1 MLGGSGSELF
11 LCVAAQLMAALSPGH
26 PEPISI
32 PFCEAFLKGGGLQM
46 EQGKAPPDSP
56 PQSQLGSCS
65 KEPVTQTSV
74 MNPKGMRMSV
84 KECVSVKLLQ
94 EN

>member
-1 MLGGSGSELF
+1 
-11 LCVAAQLMAALSPGH
+11 
-26 PEPISI
+26 
-32 PFCEAFLKGGGLQM
+32 M